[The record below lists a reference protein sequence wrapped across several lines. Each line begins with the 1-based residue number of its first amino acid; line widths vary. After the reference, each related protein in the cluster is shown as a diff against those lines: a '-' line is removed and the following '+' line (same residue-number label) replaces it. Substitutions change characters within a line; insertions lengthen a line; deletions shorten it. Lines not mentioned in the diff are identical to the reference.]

1 MKTAE
6 VYCKSNVTPSP
17 SPLGEGDRGG
27 EAAVSSYQ
35 LIIIGGGPAGY
46 TAAEAAGKAGLSVLL
61 IEKQNVGGVCLNE
74 GCIPTKTLLYSA
86 KTYDGAK
93 HGSKYAVSATDVS
106 FDLPKIIARKSKV
119 VRKLVLGVK
128 AKLTSNNVALV
139 TGAAEVVDAHT
150 VRCGEEVYTCDNLI
164 LCTGSETFVPS
175 IPGLDKVDY
184 WTHREALD
192 NKELPAS
199 LAVVGGGVIGMEF
212 ASFFNSLGVEVTVI
226 EMMDEILGGMDKE
239 LSAML
244 RAEYAKRGIKFLLS
258 TKVTGFVPPLS
269 PEEGIRYTY
278 EPVSADVSTSPS
290 CDGEGTEGQAQRI
303 LISVGRRPVI
313 KGFGLE
319 NLGLECN
326 ERGSIVVNEHMQ
338 TSVPNVYVC
347 GDLTGFSLLAHTAVR
362 EAEVAV
368 HHIIGKEDA
377 MSYRAIPGVVYTNP
391 EIAGVGQT
399 EESLQAKGIPYRAVK
414 LPMAFSGRFVAENEG
429 VNGVCKVLLGE
440 DDTVLG
446 AHVLGNP
453 ASEIIT
459 LAGMAVE
466 MKLKAAEWKKI
477 VVPHPTVAE
486 IFREAL

>member
-1 MKTAE
+1 MK
-6 VYCKSNVTPSP
+6 
-17 SPLGEGDRGG
+17 
-27 EAAVSSYQ
+27 YQ
-35 LIIIGGGPAGY
+35 VIIIGGGPAGY
-46 TAAEAAGKAGLSVLL
+46 TAAEAAGKAGLGVLL
-61 IEKQNVGGVCLNE
+61 FEKQNLGGVCLNE

-93 HGSKYAVSATDVS
+93 HASKYAVTVPEVF

-128 AKLTSNNVALV
+128 SKLTSNNVTIISGEATIL
-139 TGAAEVVDAHT
+139 DKNT
-150 VRCGEEVYTCDNLI
+150 VRCGEEIYECDNLI
-164 LCTGSETFVPS
+164 LCTGSETFIPP
-175 IPGLDKVDY
+175 IPGIDSVNY

-199 LAVVGGGVIGMEF
+199 LAIVGGGVIGMEF
-212 ASFFNSLGVEVTVI
+212 ASFFNSLGVKVTVI

-239 LSAML
+239 LSALL
-244 RAEYAKRGIKFLLS
+244 RADYAKRGIQFLLS
-258 TKVTGFVPPLS
+258 TKVVSLAQT
-269 PEEGIRYTY
+269 EEGAVVSY
-278 EPVSADVSTSPS
+278 ENA
-290 CDGEGTEGQAQRI
+290 EGAGSVIAEK
-303 LISVGRRPVI
+303 LLMSVGRRPVT

-319 NLGLECN
+319 NLNLQRT
-326 ERGSIVVNEHMQ
+326 ERGSIVVNGQME
-338 TSVPNVYVC
+338 SSLPGVYVC

-368 HHIIGKEDA
+368 HAILGKEDR
-377 MSYRAIPGVVYTNP
+377 MSYAAIPGVVYTNP

-399 EESLQAKGIPYRAVK
+399 EESLTAKGIAYRAVK
-414 LPMAFSGRFVAENEG
+414 LPMAYSGRFVAENEG

-440 DDTVLG
+440 DDTILG

-477 VVPHPTVAE
+477 VFPHPTVAE